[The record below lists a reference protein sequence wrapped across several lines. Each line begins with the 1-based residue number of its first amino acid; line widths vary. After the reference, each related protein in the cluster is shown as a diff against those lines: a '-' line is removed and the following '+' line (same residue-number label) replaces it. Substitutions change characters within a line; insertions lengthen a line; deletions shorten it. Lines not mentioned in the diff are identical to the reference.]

1 MKHPSS
7 SLVKK
12 DLLFAALRHEET
24 PAIPWVPFA
33 GVHAGSLK
41 GYHAR
46 QFLTD
51 EKKLVDALLDVNRQ
65 YDPDGQPVVFDLQIE
80 AEILGCELVWAEK
93 SPPSVATHPLA
104 QSMELPTRLPEKT
117 DGRLQNSLD
126 REQVE
131 EWLEILASDESPM
144 PQQAL
149 DIDYDRYAAGEA
161 HFAWVDREFCISLK
175 SAQDWT
181 AVSNCIQTLC
191 CEFSSPQYRVAHLK
205 MLLDDGETRLKCN
218 LTALDHYEEKLAQ
231 FQEAIQKMHT
241 LEATLRIN
249 AMLEAPLQSVEDNL
263 DKIIGSNFRAA
274 TISYRQL
281 SGFTRV
287 PGYPKPTMRMIN

>member
-51 EKKLVDALLDVNRQ
+51 GKKLVDALLDVNRQ

-93 SPPSVATHPLA
+93 ATPSVAMHPLA
-104 QSMELPTRLPEKT
+104 QSMELPACLPKKPMA
-117 DGRLQNSLD
+117 GCKIRWIGNKSKNGW
-126 REQVE
+126 RY
-131 EWLEILASDESPM
+131 WLPMKALCRSKRWISITTAMPRVKRILPGWIANLAS
-144 PQQAL
+144 
-149 DIDYDRYAAGEA
+149 R
-161 HFAWVDREFCISLK
+161 
-175 SAQDWT
+175 
-181 AVSNCIQTLC
+181 SNLC
-191 CEFSSPQYRVAHLK
+191 R
-205 MLLDDGETRLKCN
+205 
-218 LTALDHYEEKLAQ
+218 
-231 FQEAIQKMHT
+231 
-241 LEATLRIN
+241 
-249 AMLEAPLQSVEDNL
+249 
-263 DKIIGSNFRAA
+263 IGS
-274 TISYRQL
+274 
-281 SGFTRV
+281 
-287 PGYPKPTMRMIN
+287 P